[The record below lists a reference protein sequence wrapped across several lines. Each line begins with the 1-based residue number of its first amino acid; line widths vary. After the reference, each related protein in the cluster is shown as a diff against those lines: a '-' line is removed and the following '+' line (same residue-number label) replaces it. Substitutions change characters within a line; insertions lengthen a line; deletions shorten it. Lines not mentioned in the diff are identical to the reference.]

1 MSSAFNIPEH
11 ADVIIVGSG
20 LAGLQCGVILSR
32 HGYRVVVVEKG
43 ARVGGTLQSFSYKGT
58 TYSTGLHYLGSLDKG
73 QILHRLFQYFN
84 LFDGILYQRMDASGF
99 DVFEIG
105 GKQYKFP
112 MGWKAFRN
120 YMKSCF
126 PHEKEAID
134 QYVEAVEMVLEE
146 QELFMLKAPS
156 VSTKPEKPS
165 QSVNAWDFICS
176 LTSNKELRQ
185 VLSALNFVYAG
196 EKEVTPWYV
205 HALINHYFISS
216 SYRIVGRSDQIPEKL
231 TAEIIKN
238 GGQVLVK
245 HEVDQLL
252 FDDHHIT
259 EICCTNGVRL
269 QADHIISNV
278 HPATT
283 IQLCEPGKVRK
294 SFINRLR
301 QKTDTLS
308 SFALY
313 LKLKPGK
320 FPYRNANF
328 NYYGSG
334 EVWYASH
341 YDAAKWPEHF
351 FMHFPVNENNAKW
364 VDHLSVVTHMR
375 FEEVAQWKDLPT
387 TKRGHDYERFKEE
400 KSKKLLALVLQQFPE
415 MEPLIEDYT
424 SATPLTFRD
433 YVGSPTGSMY
443 GTLRDYRSPLTSF
456 VGARTK
462 VPNLYFTGQNLNLHG
477 LMGVSISALITCA
490 EFVDL
495 QELLN
500 EINDQKSQ
508 PQE

>member
-1 MSSAFNIPEH
+1 MTSAFNIPEH
-11 ADVIIVGSG
+11 TDVIIVGSG

-32 HGYRVVVVEKG
+32 HGYRVKVLEKG
-43 ARVGGTLQSFSYKGT
+43 AHVGGTLQSFLFKGT
-58 TYSTGLHYLGSLDKG
+58 AFSTGLHYLGSLDNG
-73 QILHRLFQYFN
+73 QTLHRIFQYFN
-84 LFDGILYQRMDASGF
+84 LFDGIQYQRMNASGF

-112 MGWKAFRN
+112 MGWEAFRK
-120 YMKSCF
+120 YMKGCF
-126 PHEKEAID
+126 PQEKEAID
-134 QYVEAVEMVLEE
+134 RYIKAIEMVLEE
-146 QELFMLKAPS
+146 QELFMLKTPS
-156 VSTKPEKPS
+156 ISTKLEKPS

-176 LTSNKELRQ
+176 LTTNKELRQ

-196 EKEVTPWYV
+196 EKELTPLYV

-216 SYRIVGRSDQIPEKL
+216 SYRVVGRSDQIPKKL
-231 TAEIIKN
+231 THEIIQN
-238 GGQVLVK
+238 GGQVLVN
-245 HEVDQLL
+245 HEVNQLL
-252 FDDHHIT
+252 FNNHRIS
-259 EICCTNGVRL
+259 EISCTNGVRL

-283 IQLCEPGKVRK
+283 MQLCEPGKVRK
-294 SFINRLR
+294 SFVNRLQ

-320 FPYRNANF
+320 FRYRNANF
-328 NYYGSG
+328 NYYRSG
-334 EVWYASH
+334 EVWYASN
-341 YDAAKWPEHF
+341 YDVTNWPEHF
-351 FMHFPVNENNAKW
+351 FMHFPVNENNPMW
-364 VDHLSVVTHMR
+364 VDHVSVVTHMR

-387 TKRGHDYERFKEE
+387 SKRGQDYEQFKEA
-400 KSKKLLALVLQQFPE
+400 KSKKLLSLVVQQFPE
-415 MEPLIEDYT
+415 MESLIEDFT

-443 GTLRDYRSPLTSF
+443 GTLRDYKSPLTSY
-456 VGARTK
+456 VGVRTK

-477 LMGVSISALITCA
+477 VMGVSISALLTCA

-500 EINDQKSQ
+500 EINDQKSK
-508 PQE
+508 PKE